1 MKSKEILARKEMKGR
16 ETSRK
21 DRLPSLALFKS
32 ASFLCEQNVPA
43 N

>member
-1 MKSKEILARKEMKGR
+1 MKNKEIRIRKEMKGR

-32 ASFLCEQNVPA
+32 AFFLCEWNVPA